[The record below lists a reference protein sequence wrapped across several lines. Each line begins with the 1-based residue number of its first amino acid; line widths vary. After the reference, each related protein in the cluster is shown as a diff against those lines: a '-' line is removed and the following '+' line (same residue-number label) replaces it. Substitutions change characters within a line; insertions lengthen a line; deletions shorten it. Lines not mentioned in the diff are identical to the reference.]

1 MTATNRL
8 ILGVDGGGTKTD
20 ACLAEVDPQGEWTLL
35 GRAQAGSS
43 NIKAVGAETALA
55 NLGHAVK
62 QAWSAA
68 QLPPIPVQS
77 AVLGLSGAGR
87 PETQTLVKHWAQQ
100 HHLAVET
107 QVIHDALAV
116 LAAGTPEGQGVALI
130 AGTGAVAYAADADGR
145 TAVVGG
151 WGFWFGDEGSA
162 FTLGQA
168 AARAVAHAADGRAD
182 ATLLTDAVLER
193 FGLSEPRGLL
203 TALEGQGDV
212 RSALANLADVV
223 TSCAEQHD
231 PTALVLAHQAVDEL
245 GALVIAAAKQLHLGH
260 EFPLALAGGVL
271 CHSNLIRNL
280 LVDELAARNLHPSPV
295 ELVAEPV
302 QGCLRLAA
310 RSLASK

>member
-20 ACLAEVDPQGEWTLL
+20 ACLAQVDPQGELTLL

-43 NIKAVGAETALA
+43 NIKAVGADTALA
-55 NLGHAVK
+55 NLGHAVN
-62 QAWSAA
+62 QAWSMA
-68 QLPPIPVQS
+68 QLQPTPVQC

-87 PETQTLVKHWAQQ
+87 PETQALVKHWAEQ
-100 HHLAVET
+100 HSLAVET

-116 LAAGTPEGQGVALI
+116 LLAGTPEGQGIALI
-130 AGTGAVAYAADADGR
+130 AGTGAVAYAADADDQ
-145 TAVVGG
+145 TAVIGG

-162 FTLGQA
+162 FSLGQA
-168 AARAVAHAADGRAD
+168 AARAVAHAADGRAEP
-182 ATLLTDAVLER
+182 TLLTQAILER
-193 FGLSEPRGLL
+193 LGLAEPRGLL

-223 TSCAEQHD
+223 PSCAERHD
-231 PTALVLAHQAVDEL
+231 PTALMLVHQAVEQL
-245 GALVIAAAKQLHLGH
+245 GALVIAAAQRQHLGH

-271 CHSNLIRNL
+271 CHSNLVRNL
-280 LVDELAARNLHPSPV
+280 LIDELAARNLHPRPV

-310 RSLASK
+310 RTLASG